1 MIRWTIAFALLGV
14 LATAGQALA
23 KDTLQ
28 TAPQASA
35 LSLTVPDEWIVKQ
48 PAASEHRIT
57 IDRQTLSDLAK
68 KSTSTAPSPVVTF
81 VREANATNET
91 GFFTITIS
99 KRFDVTLF
107 DLVAGHTM
115 IQMQMN
121 KTLRI
126 EKATMPRWR
135 SVCGRQ
141 ASFAT
146 GSYMAKDGAKQMTTM
161 YIPWDK
167 KYMLYVTAIGPESA
181 SSLTHR
187 QIEAMINSIELAGDC

>member
-1 MIRWTIAFALLGV
+1 MIRWTIAFALMGA
-14 LATAGQALA
+14 LATAGQVLA
-23 KDTLQ
+23 KDTRQ

-48 PAASEHRIT
+48 PAAGEHRIT

-68 KSTSTAPSPVVTF
+68 KSTGTAPSPVVTF
-81 VREANATNET
+81 VREANGTNET

-99 KRFDVTLF
+99 EGISGVKF
-107 DLVAGHTM
+107 DLIAGHTL
-115 IQMQMN
+115 IQMQIN
-121 KTLRI
+121 KMLRI

-146 GSYMAKDGAKQMTTM
+146 GSYMVKDHAKQMTTM
-161 YIPWDK
+161 FIPWDK
-167 KYMLYVTAIGPESA
+167 KYVLRVTGLGPESA

-187 QIEAMINSIELAGDC
+187 QIEAMINSIEFDGDC